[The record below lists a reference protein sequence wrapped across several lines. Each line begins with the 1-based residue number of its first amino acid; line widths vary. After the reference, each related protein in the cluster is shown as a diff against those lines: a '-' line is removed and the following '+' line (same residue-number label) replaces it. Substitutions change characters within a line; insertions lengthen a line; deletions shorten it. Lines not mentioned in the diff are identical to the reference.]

1 VQPFQA
7 WEHFGYCRI
16 VKNHL
21 VQEAEAGQQPVFLCD
36 GMHVCPSF
44 YAAVR
49 LVQQE
54 QDLDHRNPM
63 RPSDSIAHPCSEVV
77 VVAAVA
83 VAELAAATG

>member
-7 WEHFGYCRI
+7 WGHFGYCRT
-16 VKNHL
+16 VTKQL
-21 VQEAEAGQQPVFLCD
+21 VQVVEAGQRRVFLCG

-54 QDLDHRNPM
+54 QDSDHRSPM